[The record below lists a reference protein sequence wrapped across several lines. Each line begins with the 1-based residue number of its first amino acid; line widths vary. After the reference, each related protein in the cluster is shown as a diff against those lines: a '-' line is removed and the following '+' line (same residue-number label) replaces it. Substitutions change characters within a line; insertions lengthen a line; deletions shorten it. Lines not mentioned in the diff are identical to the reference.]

1 MLLTWKLKETEN
13 PQDIPVPA
21 LVPKI
26 GITSGL
32 LQTFLDPQL
41 GLKDSGDKKQV
52 FSGIEC
58 YFKKTHNL
66 YYRNYS
72 IITTF
77 KTHGKLKE
85 NGLNYQEFWKVGRVK
100 VLNCGGAVRF
110 G

>member
-13 PQDIPVPA
+13 PQDIPVPS

-66 YYRNYS
+66 QKLLYNYNFQNTWK
-72 IITTF
+72 I
-77 KTHGKLKE
+77 KGKWLE
-85 NGLNYQEFWKVGRVK
+85 LPRV
-100 VLNCGGAVRF
+100 LESG
-110 G
+110 

>member
-41 GLKDSGDKKQV
+41 GLKDSSDKKQV

-58 YFKKTHNL
+58 YLKKTHTT
-66 YYRNYS
+66 YRNYS

>member
-41 GLKDSGDKKQV
+41 GLKDSGEKKQV
-52 FSGIEC
+52 FSGIER
-58 YFKKTHNL
+58 YLKKNTT
-66 YYRNYS
+66 YRNYC
-72 IITTF
+72 IITSF
-77 KTHGKLKE
+77 KTHEKLKE
-85 NGLNYQEFWKVGRVK
+85 NGSNYQEFWKVGRFQ
-100 VLNCGGAVRF
+100 VLN
-110 G
+110 

>member
-1 MLLTWKLKETEN
+1 MWKLKETEN
-13 PQDIPVPA
+13 PQDIPVPS

-58 YFKKTHNL
+58 YF
-66 YYRNYS
+66 
-72 IITTF
+72 
-77 KTHGKLKE
+77 
-85 NGLNYQEFWKVGRVK
+85 
-100 VLNCGGAVRF
+100 
-110 G
+110 

>member
-13 PQDIPVPA
+13 PQDIPVPS

-52 FSGIEC
+52 FSSIER
-58 YFKKTHNL
+58 YLKKHTHNL
-66 YYRNYS
+66 QELLYNYNFQNTW
-72 IITTF
+72 II
-77 KTHGKLKE
+77 KGKWLE
-85 NGLNYQEFWKVGRVK
+85 LPRV
-100 VLNCGGAVRF
+100 LESG
-110 G
+110 